1 MRIYVRTFTILLVRQ
16 EREGNI
22 MKRKWTK
29 LVPVLA
35 LTASLL
41 TGCGG
46 SLNGSK
52 SMTTDSAAPA
62 ADNTASE
69 YYGGGVANN
78 AYADSGEME
87 IAMESED
94 GMTTGQAQGGTQI
107 PDGVTLLEEKL
118 VYHCDLEIETLD
130 YPATMASVKATI
142 TKYSGVIQSESESDS
157 GYNWYYENYRKTSGT
172 MHNYLEVR
180 IPSKDY
186 NNFLAEL
193 DGVGKVIS
201 KSTSVD
207 NISQQYYDTTAQ
219 IEALQ
224 IQEKNLLS
232 MLEKCETIEDMIT
245 VEQRLSEVQYELND
259 LQTTRRYMDMDVA
272 YSYVN
277 IGISEVME
285 YRQDSEPVRRN
296 TFADRLKNTLVSTG
310 RGFVSFLEGLLFL
323 IIRLSPYIVIIVVI
337 CFVFLRG
344 KIRHFI
350 EDRKKKKEA
359 RLAQKAMC
367 GQNRMQQP
375 IMPQNQNPG
384 WQMLSAE
391 QMQQNE
397 QNPVQGWPQAPGG
410 MPQGG
415 QPFYKEEQQGNSEHE
430 QQNRQESR
438 EK

>member
-1 MRIYVRTFTILLVRQ
+1 
-16 EREGNI
+16 

-29 LVPVLA
+29 LVPLLA

-46 SLNGSK
+46 SSNGSQ
-52 SMTTDSAAPA
+52 SMKTDSAAPA

-69 YYGGGVANN
+69 SYGGGVANN
-78 AYADSGEME
+78 AYAASEE
-87 IAMESED
+87 IAMESGD
-94 GMTTGQAQGGTQI
+94 GMTEVQAQGETQI

-118 VYHCDLEIETLD
+118 VYHCNLEIETLD
-130 YPATMASVKATI
+130 YPATMTSIKETI
-142 TKYSGVIQSESESDS
+142 TQYGGIIQSESESDS
-157 GYNWYYENYRKTSGT
+157 SYDWYYENYRKTSGT

-224 IQEKNLLS
+224 IQEKNLLA

-285 YRQDSEPVRRN
+285 YRQDSEPVKSN
-296 TFADRLKNTLVSTG
+296 TFADRLKNTFVSTG
-310 RGFVSFLEGLLFL
+310 KGFLAFLEGLLFFV
-323 IIRLSPYIVIIVVI
+323 IRMAPYVIIVVVVGFI
-337 CFVFLRG
+337 FPFD
-344 KIRHFI
+344 KIRDI
-350 EDRKKKKEA
+350 LEKRRMKKTAKN
-359 RLAQKAMC
+359 AQRY
-367 GQNRMQQP
+367 GSQNRMQQP
-375 IMPQNQNPG
+375 VMPQNQNPG
-384 WQMLSAE
+384 WQMPPAPQSSGE
-391 QMQQNE
+391 TPMPQNT
-397 QNPVQGWPQAPGG
+397 QNPVQQV
-410 MPQGG
+410 PQGA
-415 QPFYKEEQQGNSEHE
+415 QPSHQEESQASQENSE
-430 QQNRQESR
+430 
-438 EK
+438 K